1 MFHLKTYQ
9 HLIAKTYI
17 NDCEK
22 EYNSH
27 MERASVRVLQFI
39 YMYVCT
45 QACMCGYMHVMK
57 CPQHL
62 YLFNKNLAVYVR
74 LC

>member
-39 YMYVCT
+39 YMYVCL
-45 QACMCGYMHVMK
+45 YMYVMK